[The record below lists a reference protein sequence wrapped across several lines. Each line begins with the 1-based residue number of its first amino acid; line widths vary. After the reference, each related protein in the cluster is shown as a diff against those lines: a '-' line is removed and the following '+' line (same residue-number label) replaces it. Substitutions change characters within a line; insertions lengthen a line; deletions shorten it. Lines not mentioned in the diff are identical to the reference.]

1 MQIQKQQLKG
11 LPFHELAHLSVKDL
25 DQAVAE
31 LNLKPLETWL
41 PHQILAY
48 YGGWHLVFRDGL
60 VDIRSTLQK
69 NVGSETWSLG
79 LLRLVKDAARSK
91 WISKQTDPSGAA
103 FSALVPIVLAGAKL
117 YHGVRYESWRAAG
130 LEWVVGDQ
138 LYQAMT
144 TPRAAIAREELLQ
157 LRSRGL
163 QQRGT
168 ERSPT
173 SASRLYGLAGTS
185 LGSMP
190 VLQQTQVTQ
199 TWVAHPAVR
208 HPLAVLDSENWDSM
222 PEPLIDTEPLAQPS
236 QTQTPW
242 MN

>member
-1 MQIQKQQLKG
+1 MQTEKLQLKS
-11 LPFHELAHLSVKDL
+11 LPLQELAAVTGKDL
-25 DQAVAE
+25 DAAVAG
-31 LNLKPLETWL
+31 LNLKPFETWL
-41 PHQILAY
+41 PHQIRAY
-48 YGGWHLVFRDGL
+48 YSTWHLVFKDGQ
-60 VDIRSTLQK
+60 VDIKSTLQK
-69 NVGSETWSLG
+69 NVGSDLWSLG
-79 LLRLVKDAARSK
+79 LLKLVKDASRSK
-91 WISKQTDPSGAA
+91 WISKQTHASGAS
-103 FSALVPIVLAGAKL
+103 FSALVPIVLAGPKL
-117 YHGVRYESWRAAG
+117 YQGVRYESWRAQG

-190 VLQQTQVTQ
+190 PLQQTQVTQ

-222 PEPLIDTEPLAQPS
+222 PEPLINTEPLAQPS
-236 QTQTPW
+236 QNQTPW